1 MTVPRAL
8 PSGEPVVGTNQVWH
22 QLYACDGFTARR
34 MTIIKSLPAVGL
46 ATSGAVLQVKSLFA
60 ELRVCCERE

>member
-22 QLYACDGFTARR
+22 QLYACDGFTALANDNHK
-34 MTIIKSLPAVGL
+34 IIARCRPSNVRSSSASQISL
-46 ATSGAVLQVKSLFA
+46 
-60 ELRVCCERE
+60 R